1 MSRII
6 PVITIDGPAGAGK
19 SVLCCSLAQRL
30 HWNSL
35 DSGAIYR
42 VFAWSVITNKI
53 SIRNEKELLS
63 MAKNGSVSF
72 FLKGNGNYEIFLEKK
87 NITNIIR
94 MEKIGKLA
102 SHLAKVPSV
111 RKVLTDR
118 LRSYRKKPG
127 LIAEGRDMGTVVFP
141 DAMVKF
147 FLDASV
153 EERSRRRVLQL
164 HNKGF
169 SVKFNK
175 VLNEIKLRDERDR
188 SRLISPLIPA
198 ADAIILD
205 STGMNLGEVI
215 KKAYTYLP
223 VSQFSID

>member
-1 MSRII
+1 M
-6 PVITIDGPAGAGK
+6 
-19 SVLCCSLAQRL
+19 LCCSLANRL

-42 VFAWSVITNKI
+42 VCAWSVISNKI
-53 SIRNEKELLS
+53 SIRNEIALLS
-63 MAKNGSVSF
+63 MAKNFDVSF
-72 FLKGNGNYEIFLEKK
+72 LLKANGNYEIFLDKK
-87 NITNIIR
+87 NITNIIQR
-94 MEKIGKLA
+94 EKIGQIA

-127 LIAEGRDMGTVVFP
+127 LMAEGRDMGTVVFP

-153 EERSRRRVLQL
+153 EERARRRVLQL
-164 HNKGF
+164 HNKGC

-188 SRLISPLIPA
+188 MRVISPLIPA
-198 ADAIILD
+198 DDAIILD
-205 STGMNLGEVI
+205 STGMNLDEVI
-215 KKAYTYLP
+215 KKAYAYLP
-223 VSQFSID
+223 FSPFSIN

>member
-1 MSRII
+1 
-6 PVITIDGPAGAGK
+6 
-19 SVLCCSLAQRL
+19 
-30 HWNSL
+30 
-35 DSGAIYR
+35 
-42 VFAWSVITNKI
+42 
-53 SIRNEKELLS
+53 
-63 MAKNGSVSF
+63 
-72 FLKGNGNYEIFLEKK
+72 
-87 NITNIIR
+87 
-94 MEKIGKLA
+94 MEKIGQIA

-111 RKVLTDR
+111 RKVLKDR

-188 SRLISPLIPA
+188 RRVISPLIPA
-198 ADAIILD
+198 PDAIILD
-205 STGMNLGEVI
+205 STGLNLGEVI
-215 KKAYTYLP
+215 KKAYAYLP
-223 VSQFSID
+223 FAQFVMD

>member
-42 VFAWSVITNKI
+42 VCAWSVITNKI
-53 SIRNEKELLS
+53 SLTNEIALLS
-63 MAKNGSVSF
+63 MAKNLSVSF
-72 FLKGNGNYEIFLEKK
+72 LLKEHGNYEIFLEKK

-94 MEKIGKLA
+94 MEKIGQIA

-111 RKVLTDR
+111 RKVLKDR

-188 SRLISPLIPA
+188 RRVISPLIPA
-198 ADAIILD
+198 PDAIILD
-205 STGMNLGEVI
+205 STGLNLGEVI
-215 KKAYTYLP
+215 KKAYAYLP
-223 VSQFSID
+223 FAQFVMD